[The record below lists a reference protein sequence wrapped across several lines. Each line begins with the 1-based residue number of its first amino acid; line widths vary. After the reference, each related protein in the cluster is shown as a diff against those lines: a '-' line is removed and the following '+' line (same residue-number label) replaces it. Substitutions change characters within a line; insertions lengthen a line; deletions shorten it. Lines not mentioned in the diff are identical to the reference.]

1 MAVCS
6 DDGERSRAADIKCV
20 DASRLGGGWLAGPA
34 RGSINIIYC
43 LLVLL
48 ILMSLPLLV
57 FYCCARTRRSKGAEQ
72 GAEQEGE
79 KAAPSPVSP
88 SSPQAGVYSVSS
100 GCVLQPATVIYLHI
114 STSQYLH
121 ISTISTYRNCR

>member
-6 DDGERSRAADIKCV
+6 DDGEWSRAADIRCV

-34 RGSINIIYC
+34 RVSINIIYC
-43 LLVLL
+43 LLALL

-57 FYCCARTRRSKGAEQ
+57 FYCCARTRRSKGAEQGAGQ

-100 GCVLQPATVIYLHI
+100 GCVLQPATVIYLQ
-114 STSQYLH
+114 STS
-121 ISTISTYRNCR
+121 T